1 VELSFGT
8 VYKEGLAVDRSHLT
22 SEMPKKQTKRAP
34 KRKQVQ
40 EVSRGNSEES
50 STSKGLRP
58 RPVRPGVVHPSV
70 IKPPDPTGNL
80 VVRKSGT
87 MILRPKPARPGMVHQ
102 SVKASKKNVDPSPR
116 QEMASTSRG
125 LARPVDSSKLSS
137 PLPAEAEESSP
148 LPAEAEES
156 SELIFDQ
163 EAAGGQGC
171 HPQSGIGDPSPKSM

>member
-40 EVSRGNSEES
+40 EVSRGNSEEP

-70 IKPPDPTGNL
+70 IQPPDPTVNL

-102 SVKASKKNVDPSPR
+102 SVKASKENVDPSPR

-171 HPQSGIGDPSPKSM
+171 HSQSGIGPPSPKSL